1 MHAAISHR
9 WSGIRARAETILP
22 DLPPAE
28 HVTDFS
34 NVTIHF
40 HKAVRVDYAVIRA
53 ALQPSDGESRRAL
66 RALRLDDGKL
76 PEQAIAT
83 PIGLSPFRLGLEV
96 NTTTEPTA
104 CEWEPT
110 AVFFLRLYNAGNLCH
125 LLNEALLPLLHL
137 ALPVSPPR
145 EIYYFGALRDPTAK
159 HKPLP
164 IFETVA
170 RQLGR
175 VAPIHEF
182 FNDLQKKGS
191 RCVSHLTWGLGI
203 KPFYNSFRVDELRRA
218 AGSLRQLL
226 LGRMRVP
233 LPGAA
238 PTTIF
243 ITRRAKR
250 SRHTSH
256 TGELALAQRSIP
268 DLEPLRKQI
277 AIDELCCDFS
287 APLQEQ
293 LTIISRAS
301 VLLGLHGAG
310 LANVIFAREGAIL
323 IEFKGDYG
331 LTDFVYRKYS
341 QANFGGW
348 AILHIEE
355 TNKAHYVTA
364 SQAAV
369 ARACLEHLQSG
380 DAVGCRQLPYV
391 MQASAVGHNW
401 DCWFR
406 EWLPV
411 GRLAHKS
418 TWCPTPSFIAPY
430 KLDDGRETCWAVH
443 SLAHLLNGGNGR
455 IIGRALSSVAPEAG
469 LTRTQWESA
478 MRQARM
484 RANRFHKATG
494 AASGGSPSPLPQ
506 LAITP
511 GDLRPDR
518 EPCTD
523 RHRTIEAA
531 LSECYREGR
540 PKCNGVTRPGG
551 RERQR
556 DAKRCGNSFYV
567 RRSGALVEYEG
578 HYEGTRTWMPLTG
591 ADAKPCENMRRL
603 RIAPEAVNGSSPPP
617 LGGEQGELIPLRSGW
632 DPSAVLLPTSRHE
645 AELEE
650 LRARQHR
657 EVSVARMV
665 AARGE
670 EEKGVASR

>member
-1 MHAAISHR
+1 MHAAWISHR

-145 EIYYFGALRDPTAK
+145 EIYYFGALRTRRQSTSLYQSLRRSLAS
-159 HKPLP
+159 LP
-164 IFETVA
+164 RRA
-170 RQLGR
+170 
-175 VAPIHEF
+175 IHEF

-203 KPFYNSFRVDELRRA
+203 KPFYNCFASTSSAVLPARCASCFSGGCAFHCRA
-218 AGSLRQLL
+218 QLTRL
-226 LGRMRVP
+226 SSS
-233 LPGAA
+233 
-238 PTTIF
+238 
-243 ITRRAKR
+243 RRAKR
-250 SRHTSH
+250 SCTSH

-301 VLLGLHGAG
+301 VILGLHGAG

-369 ARACLEHLQSG
+369 ARKLEHLQSG
-380 DAVGCRQLPYV
+380 DAVDAGSCR
-391 MQASAVGHNW
+391 M
-401 DCWFR
+401 
-406 EWLPV
+406 
-411 GRLAHKS
+411 
-418 TWCPTPSFIAPY
+418 
-430 KLDDGRETCWAVH
+430 
-443 SLAHLLNGGNGR
+443 
-455 IIGRALSSVAPEAG
+455 
-469 LTRTQWESA
+469 
-478 MRQARM
+478 
-484 RANRFHKATG
+484 
-494 AASGGSPSPLPQ
+494 
-506 LAITP
+506 
-511 GDLRPDR
+511 
-518 EPCTD
+518 
-523 RHRTIEAA
+523 
-531 LSECYREGR
+531 
-540 PKCNGVTRPGG
+540 
-551 RERQR
+551 
-556 DAKRCGNSFYV
+556 
-567 RRSGALVEYEG
+567 
-578 HYEGTRTWMPLTG
+578 
-591 ADAKPCENMRRL
+591 
-603 RIAPEAVNGSSPPP
+603 
-617 LGGEQGELIPLRSGW
+617 
-632 DPSAVLLPTSRHE
+632 
-645 AELEE
+645 
-650 LRARQHR
+650 
-657 EVSVARMV
+657 
-665 AARGE
+665 
-670 EEKGVASR
+670 